1 MIEEGK
7 YCIDTLNQIRAVKNA
22 LTTVEGK
29 ILNTHLKNC
38 IKESLGSREGLNEKV
53 DELAKLL
60 KR

>member
-7 YCIDTLNQIRAVKNA
+7 YCIDTLNQIRAAKNA

-38 IKESLGSREGLNEKV
+38 IKESLGSREGLNEKG
-53 DELAKLL
+53 
-60 KR
+60 